1 MISPHEV
8 SVIGFACS
16 TSLYEVGKL
25 GSFQPDKENNDW
37 TSEEGS
43 TLSRS
48 DFKCM

>member
-16 TSLYEVGKL
+16 TSLYEVGEL
-25 GSFQPDKENNDW
+25 GSLQPEKKNSGW
-37 TSEEGS
+37 TSEKGS
-43 TLSRS
+43 TLSRN